1 MDSAAD
7 PSMEPTL
14 DSLLTYYAE
23 RIGGPFPL
31 SLLPPDQPLHWQ
43 GQTLFGTARG
53 IEPLYL
59 LQSTIDSFL
68 SAAPLGTICVGFWGH
83 GINSHAFYYQRR
95 EPWCSLFLRLAYGG
109 FDDDNERDARRIKD
123 SMEWL
128 AGFLPI
134 VSVRARHC
142 IVVDSMGDA
151 LFRIVLKGGQVIEG
165 DGPLFEPER
174 GPAEALRPLLEG
186 L

>member
-1 MDSAAD
+1 MDPAAD

-14 DSLLTYYAE
+14 DSLLSFYAE

-31 SLLPPDQPLHWQ
+31 TLLPSDQPLHWQ

-53 IEPLYL
+53 TEPPYL

-68 SAAPLGTICVGFWGH
+68 SEAPMGHCAVGFWGH
-83 GINSHAFYYQRR
+83 GLNSHAFYYQRR
-95 EPWCSLFLRLAYGG
+95 EPWGSLFLRLAYGG
-109 FDDDNERDARRIKD
+109 FYDDNERAARRIRTT
-123 SMEWL
+123 MEWF

-134 VSVRARHC
+134 VSERARHC
-142 IVVDSMGDA
+142 IVVDSMGDGI
-151 LFRIVLKGGQVIEG
+151 FRIALPDEQVIEG
-165 DGPLFEPER
+165 DGPLFEPGR